1 MCGCWFASPPRQAA
15 GCALE
20 VPCFLDRW
28 DGRLCGVVGKDREFA
43 PLPGR
48 GRKKGL
54 TASTSHSGGGGEAK
68 SGRTASRAPWLTWPP
83 ARLRRWAEPLAGIP
97 AAAPPQ
103 ARMRPPPLSA
113 GGCKRPSPP
122 VSITPPGAARYMLP
136 QWFLGSEARVSLPG
150 GLCSAGRAEG
160 STLGSLLPWRS
171 PRRTGPPLHATVPAW
186 WRLM

>member
-1 MCGCWFASPPRQAA
+1 MWGRKLRSSAGHGCWFASPPRQAA
-15 GCALE
+15 GCAPG

-28 DGRLCGVVGKDREFA
+28 DGRLCPAVGKDREFA

-48 GRKKGL
+48 GRKKGF
-54 TASTSHSGGGGEAK
+54 TASTSHSGGGGEAR
-68 SGRTASRAPWLTWPP
+68 SGRMASRAPWPTWPP

-122 VSITPPGAARYMLP
+122 VSIRPSRGCT
-136 QWFLGSEARVSLPG
+136 
-150 GLCSAGRAEG
+150 
-160 STLGSLLPWRS
+160 
-171 PRRTGPPLHATVPAW
+171 LHAPSMVFGK
-186 WRLM
+186 